1 MRNAVMGKNVV
12 ISRGERVALRDS
24 DFVIPQGS
32 ITAIIGPNGAGKS
45 TLLHAIAG
53 LLPISNGTLSVLGST
68 PQLSQSQ
75 IAYVLQFTTISKG
88 TPLTV
93 REAVGMGRY
102 PSLGLFSR
110 PRSQDKLRV
119 EQAMERLDIT
129 HLADRHLA
137 ELSGGQRQ
145 RVYVAQGITQ
155 DHSMLLLD
163 EPLTGLDINSAET
176 IDSIIHEEPE
186 RGCSVVLT
194 THDLEEARAANH
206 VILTDGRVVAF
217 GQPEEVLTATN
228 LAAAYRLGSL
238 HEKDVSAPLFT
249 SERHDH
255 NQ

>member
-68 PQLSQSQ
+68 PQRSQSQ
-75 IAYVLQFTTISKG
+75 IAYVLQYTSISKG

-102 PSLGLFSR
+102 PSLGPFSR
-110 PRSQDKLRV
+110 PRSQDKRRI

-129 HLADRHLA
+129 HLADPRRGEDLTA
-137 ELSGGQRQ
+137 LWGPAAAGLCCPGDYPRS
-145 RVYVAQGITQ
+145 
-155 DHSMLLLD
+155 LD
-163 EPLTGLDINSAET
+163 
-176 IDSIIHEEPE
+176 
-186 RGCSVVLT
+186 
-194 THDLEEARAANH
+194 
-206 VILTDGRVVAF
+206 VVAGRTF
-217 GQPEEVLTATN
+217 DGLGYQLRGDH
-228 LAAAYRLGSL
+228 RL
-238 HEKDVSAPLFT
+238 
-249 SERHDH
+249 DH
-255 NQ
+255 PRGTRTWMLGRFDDP

>member
-1 MRNAVMGKNVV
+1 MPDAVVGKNVV

-24 DFVIPQGS
+24 DFNIPQGS
-32 ITAIIGPNGAGKS
+32 ITAIIGPNGSGKS

-53 LLPISNGTLSVLGST
+53 LLPISSGALSVLGAT
-68 PQLSQSQ
+68 PQLSQPQ
-75 IAYVLQFTTISKG
+75 IAYVLQYTTTPKG

-102 PSLGLFSR
+102 PSLGLLRR
-110 PRSQDKLRV
+110 PRSQDKQRV
-119 EQAMERLDIT
+119 EQAMERLDIN
-129 HLADRHLA
+129 HLADRHVA

-163 EPLTGLDINSAET
+163 EPLTGLDINSAKT

-206 VILTDGRVVAF
+206 VILTDGHVVAS
-217 GQPEEVLTATN
+217 GPPEEVLTATN
-228 LAAAYRLGSL
+228 LATAYGLGSL
-238 HEKDVSAPLFT
+238 HEKDISAPLFPT
-249 SERHDH
+249 EHHDH
-255 NQ
+255 DH

>member
-1 MRNAVMGKNVV
+1 MRNAVMGKKVV
-12 ISRGERVALRDS
+12 ISHGERVALRDS

-68 PQLSQSQ
+68 PQRSQSQ
-75 IAYVLQFTTISKG
+75 IAYVLQYTSISNG

-102 PSLGLFSR
+102 PSLGLFGR
-110 PRSQDKLRV
+110 PRSQDKRRI

-206 VILTDGRVVAF
+206 VILTDGRVVAS
-217 GQPEEVLTATN
+217 GHPEEVLTATN

-238 HEKDVSAPLFT
+238 HDKDVSAPLFT